1 MDKKTV
7 NKALWQ
13 PGVAP
18 IAVVLITL
26 NEAHNL
32 EEALENIKHWAQ
44 EVFIVDSFSDDNTV
58 DIALRHGVHIVQ
70 RSFKGFGDQWNFA
83 LNRLPIAANW
93 TMKLDPDERL
103 SKELKD
109 NILQAITS
117 NSCDGMQFHRRW
129 WLMGTPLPIRDTVLR
144 VWRTGLCSFT
154 EVSVNEHPL
163 IDGKIKFIS
172 GDMEHLD
179 SPNLHHWIEKQNQYS
194 STEAVSSYLGDKL
207 AEKPRLFGNALQ
219 RRMWIKKYF
228 YYVPGRYKILF
239 WYFFVYRG
247 LWRAGKMGFHS
258 AHLWTEVY
266 RWKELKELEMKITG
280 HQVKIQKL
288 GPGRPNPRAS
298 TIESD

>member
-1 MDKKTV
+1 MNEKTV
-7 NKALWQ
+7 DKVSWQ

-32 EEALENIKHWAQ
+32 EEALDNIKHWAQ
-44 EVFIVDSFSDDNTV
+44 EVFIVDSFSQDATV

-70 RSFKGFGDQWNFA
+70 RGFKGFGDQWNFA
-83 LNRLPIAANW
+83 LNGLPIAANW

-103 SKELKD
+103 SEELKD
-109 NILQAITS
+109 NILEAITS
-117 NSCDGMQFHRRW
+117 ESCDSMEFHRRW

-144 VWRTGLCSFT
+144 VWRTGLCSFS

-163 IDGKIKFIS
+163 IDGTTKFIS

-194 STEAVSSYLGDKL
+194 SAEAVSSYLGDKL
-207 AEKPRLFGNALQ
+207 AEKPRLLGNALQ
-219 RRMWIKKYF
+219 RRMWMKKYF
-228 YYVPGRYKILF
+228 YYIPGRYKILF
-239 WYFFVYRG
+239 CYFFLYRG

-266 RWKELKELEMKITG
+266 RWKELKVLEMRIIG
-280 HQVKIQKL
+280 HQAEMQMQ
-288 GPGRPNPRAS
+288 GPGQPDLRIN